1 MHARKA
7 VWFYCMQPSK
17 ESPRDAVTFAHDRS
31 VLWILTNTEQSR
43 CHMKNAG
50 LCASDQGFL
59 EDCHR
64 SMEDALGERGEGGGG
79 VRNGRRGYF
88 ELCSAFCS
96 ALKCLSHARS
106 TRVTHITRREGL
118 VNVHA
123 RSTNL
128 KLSSQ
133 NADK

>member
-43 CHMKNAG
+43 CHMKYAG
-50 LCASDQGFL
+50 LCASDQGCL

-79 VRNGRRGYF
+79 GKKRQARLLRVMFRLLQCVEVPIPCEVYSCHSHYSQRGPGKRARTQHKPQTF
-88 ELCSAFCS
+88 IS
-96 ALKCLSHARS
+96 KC
-106 TRVTHITRREGL
+106 
-118 VNVHA
+118 
-123 RSTNL
+123 
-128 KLSSQ
+128 
-133 NADK
+133 